1 VIGYVAS
8 RCSEV
13 VPLKTLKIPGTD
25 LISSNICLGTG
36 SMGSGLSTEESF
48 SLLDAFHAR
57 GGNFLDSAKVYA
69 DWLPI
74 ERSIS
79 ERTIGAWMRTRKNRG
94 EIIVG
99 TKGAHPDLATMHIQR
114 LSPEEIV
121 ADLEASLMHL
131 GSDYIDFYWL
141 HRDDPQRP
149 VGEILETLNRQVQA
163 GKIRYF
169 GCSNWRV
176 ARIKEAQN
184 YAQAHHFLGF
194 SGNQMFWSLGK
205 VDMDAVP
212 DKTLVAMDAET
223 WEYHRKTNLAAI
235 PYSSQA
241 GGLFNKMAN
250 GSLEKMDP
258 GIKSMYP
265 TPENETRLRRIKQIM
280 QESNLTIA
288 QVVLGY
294 LLSQPYPTIPIVGCH
309 THTQLN
315 DSLSASDISLTET
328 QCQFLTS

>member
-1 VIGYVAS
+1 
-8 RCSEV
+8 
-13 VPLKTLKIPGTD
+13 LKTLKIPGTD
-25 LISSNICLGTG
+25 LVTSNICLGTG
-36 SMGSGLSTEESF
+36 SMGSGLSREESF
-48 SLLDAFHAR
+48 RLLDAFYAQ

-79 ERTIGAWMRTRKNRG
+79 ERTIGAWMRARNNRG
-94 EIIVG
+94 EIVVG
-99 TKGAHPDLATMHIQR
+99 TKGAHPDLSTMHIQR
-114 LSPEEIV
+114 LSPEEIIS
-121 ADLEASLMHL
+121 DLDASLAHL
-131 GSDYIDFYWL
+131 DSDYIDFYWL

-149 VGEILETLNRQVQA
+149 VSEILDTLNRQVQA

-184 YAQAHHFLGF
+184 YAQIHHLMGF
-194 SGNQMFWSLGK
+194 SGNQMFWSLAK

-223 WEYHRKTNLAAI
+223 WEYHRETDLAAI

-250 GSLEKMDP
+250 GSLVNMNP

-265 TPENETRLRRIKQIM
+265 QKENETRLSRINQIM
-280 QESNLTIA
+280 QESNLTIT

-294 LLSQPYPTIPIVGCH
+294 LVSQPFPTIPIVGCH
-309 THTQLN
+309 TQAQLD
-315 DSLSASDISLTET
+315 DSISASNVILTET
-328 QCQFLTS
+328 QRQFLIN